1 MKFRKDKAVWYSRAP
16 IGINQLYNC
25 MPRLSDE
32 PGLSRRCTN
41 RCIRDM
47 EASNLCDAGVSN
59 MGIMTV
65 TVHRNVQFLKE
76 ASTLKSPNLNLF
88 KVLESQ

>member
-1 MKFRKDKAVWYSRAP
+1 
-16 IGINQLYNC
+16 

-76 ASTLKSPNLNLF
+76 ASTLKSPNLNRF
-88 KVLESQ
+88 KVLESKECLTNSDLLPNISLVGIQS